1 MALNDNI
8 GSSASNVLLIVL
20 KPIIVEKLERK
31 IRMHLKLRD
40 FERTQKDI
48 DLRSIILEHEAFN
61 FFSLAF
67 KVLFSLTNEI
77 LSSKM
82 ASFE

>member
-1 MALNDNI
+1 MC
-8 GSSASNVLLIVL
+8 LLIVL

-67 KVLFSLTNEI
+67 
-77 LSSKM
+77 
-82 ASFE
+82 

>member
-1 MALNDNI
+1 M
-8 GSSASNVLLIVL
+8 LLIVL
-20 KPIIVEKLERK
+20 KPIIGEKLERK